1 LKTSPEDRRIRERL
15 LASWGRLSARHP
27 VQIVIVC
34 LVVISA
40 ASFLAARLKISMRWS
55 DLLPTHDPLAQE
67 FDKIQ
72 DDFTGTANT
81 MIVVRGPE
89 GDMKRFAD
97 EIVPRLESL
106 NEYVK
111 RVDYKIDEDYLLQH
125 GFMLTKRRDL
135 AKMARIYEDLNLIPL
150 LTHVNDSFEET
161 YIADEEGLSDR
172 ERELGAIRTLDGL
185 QYWVETM
192 TRYCRAEGSTSPTVA
207 DTAVSRFLIGDPYFV
222 SPDKRMLIIYLQ
234 PSFSM
239 MDLEKIMSSTDS
251 VQTVLDRT
259 LESYPTLSAGL
270 TGTVPLARDEMY
282 YSEKDL
288 RKTSLVALALVLL
301 LFMLSFRMVTTP
313 LLAGLNLILSI
324 LFVSGIISLF
334 VDSLNIMTS
343 MFAVILIGLGIDFS
357 IHIISLYH
365 ERRARGDVAEQAM
378 VYTLTRSGAGIITG
392 GLTTSV
398 AFFTLMISDTRGIR
412 EMGLVLGIGILGV
425 MVTTLF
431 LLPALLVL
439 RDRLKGRL
447 PRGKRVSEG
456 ARPVPRGTEFGFLG
470 EVGGKIKHWPVATLA
485 AALMLSALMLYLA
498 LKVEFDYNYLNSEPK
513 GIPSVTLMD
522 SLEVAFQMSPDFA
535 MITADDLEEVRALTE
550 QAKKIGSV
558 SFVESI
564 SEFVPSD
571 DQQGERLPYIQKIRR
586 HLNRPR
592 PLLEITETDL
602 EGVVTQLERLE
613 MNIYELGQMAF
624 IGGQEQVEDKCAE
637 ILGDPDDEG
646 GENLI
651 LELIGYIGENPRQ
664 ALMGLNT
671 FQEQYRPVLKERAL
685 QMANTSR
692 LSIAALPDEI
702 KGRFLSEEGGRYLI
716 TITPKKQVWDFE
728 FLARFD
734 DQMRHISEKITGMP
748 LMFLRLVE
756 YIGEDGKKACLL
768 ALVVVFFLLWF
779 DFRRIELALVGMIPL
794 VSGAVWMVGL
804 LSLLGLPLSFVSV
817 MGIPMIIG
825 IGIDDGIHL
834 IHRYRVEGWGET
846 VTVFS
851 STGRAILLTSLT
863 TMAGFGSLIL
873 AKYRGLGSLGA
884 LLVLGVAACFLSS
897 ILFIP
902 ALINLLKGN
911 GAAPEAGDR

>member
-1 LKTSPEDRRIRERL
+1 LKTSPPDRRIRERL
-15 LASWGRLSARHP
+15 LAAWGRLSARHP
-27 VQIVIVC
+27 IQTVVIC
-34 LVVISA
+34 LVVILA
-40 ASFLAARLKISMRWS
+40 ASFLAARLKVTMRWS
-55 DLLPTHDPLAQE
+55 DLLPTHDPLVQE

-72 DDFTGTANT
+72 DDFTATANT

-89 GDMKRFAD
+89 GDMKQFAD

-111 RVDYKIDEDYLLQH
+111 RVDYRIDEDYLLQH

-135 AKMARIYEDLNLIPL
+135 EKTVRIYEDLNLIPL
-150 LTHVNDSFEET
+150 LTHINDSFEET

-172 ERELGAIRTLDGL
+172 ERELGAIQTLDGI

-192 TRYCRAEGSTSPTVA
+192 ARYCRAEASTSPVAA
-207 DTAVSRFLIGDPYFV
+207 DTAVTRFLIGDPYFV
-222 SPDKRMLIIYLQ
+222 SPDKRMLIIYLE

-239 MDLEKIMSSTDS
+239 MDLEKIMASTDS
-251 VQTVLDRT
+251 VQTVLDRA
-259 LESYPTLSAGL
+259 LENYPTLSAGL

-282 YSEKDL
+282 YSEQDL

-324 LFVSGIISLF
+324 LFVSGVISLF
-334 VDSLNIMTS
+334 IDSLNIMTS

-365 ERRARGDVAEQAM
+365 ERRALGEESEPAM
-378 VYTLTRSGAGIITG
+378 VYTLTRSGAGITTG

-431 LLPALLVL
+431 LLPALMVL

-447 PRGKRVSEG
+447 PRRKRASEG
-456 ARPVPRGTEFGFLG
+456 VRPVPTGTEFTFLG
-470 EVGGKIKHWPVATLA
+470 KLGGKIKRWPVATLA
-485 AALMLSALMLYLA
+485 AALVLTAVMLYLA
-498 LKVEFDYNYLNSEPK
+498 LNVEFDYNYLNSEPK

-522 SLEVAFQMSPDFA
+522 SLEVAFQMGPDFA
-535 MITADDLEEVRALTE
+535 MVTADDLEEARDLTE

-564 SEFVPSD
+564 SEFIPSD
-571 DQQGERLPYIQKIRR
+571 DQQRERLPYVEKIRR
-586 HLNRPR
+586 HLSMRNPS
-592 PLLEITETDL
+592 LEIDEVNVEDL
-602 EGVVTQLERLE
+602 VTQLERME
-613 MNIYELGQMAF
+613 MNVYELGQMAF

-637 ILGDPDDEG
+637 IVGNPEHEGD
-646 GENLI
+646 ENLI
-651 LELIGYIGENPRQ
+651 LELVRYMGDNPER
-664 ALMGLNT
+664 AISGLNS
-671 FQEQYRPVLKERAL
+671 FQEQYRPVLRKRAL
-685 QMANTSR
+685 QMADTSH
-692 LSIAALPDEI
+692 LSIASLPEGI
-702 KGRFLSEEGGRYLI
+702 KERFLSEDGGRYLI

-728 FLARFD
+728 FLARFN

-748 LMFLRLVE
+748 LMFLRLVD

-768 ALVVVFFLLWF
+768 ALVVVFLLLWI
-779 DFRRIELALVGMIPL
+779 DFRGVELALVGMIPL
-794 VSGAVWMVGL
+794 VFGAVWMVGL
-804 LSLLGLPLSFVSV
+804 LSLLGLPLSFVSI

-825 IGIDDGIHL
+825 IGIDDGVHL

-846 VTVFS
+846 VTVLR

-902 ALINLLKGN
+902 ALINLLKRN
-911 GAAPEAGDR
+911 REEIQ